1 MFIFHKISANGWRY
15 GKCGN
20 KLLLNCLPAQTYIII
35 LNSYTHRIKI
45 GGRSL
50 IFVPA
55 LLGLRT
61 RGPIRGKRSAAS
73 TTNLI
78 LFLQSRLHL
87 WWFWPRSQTDLCFNF
102 LTHTHQS
109 PELAEEIIPQDVF
122 VQKDCLGFIEEMY
135 IKISKVSTYT
145 QTRICYSVCWAQVF
159 YLSDFWYSSS
169 HSESGIIL
177 SE

>member
-1 MFIFHKISANGWRY
+1 MVVRPRSQTDLCFNFLTHTHQSPELAEEIIPQDVFVQKDCLGFIEE
-15 GKCGN
+15 
-20 KLLLNCLPAQTYIII
+20 TYIII

-87 WWFWPRSQTDLCFNF
+87 WWF
-102 LTHTHQS
+102 
-109 PELAEEIIPQDVF
+109 
-122 VQKDCLGFIEEMY
+122 
-135 IKISKVSTYT
+135 
-145 QTRICYSVCWAQVF
+145 
-159 YLSDFWYSSS
+159 
-169 HSESGIIL
+169 
-177 SE
+177 